1 MLDKLKL
8 ELVPAAGDK
17 LVLKLSPPP
26 PPLADKQACAF
37 AHVTMRS
44 HLQDVS
50 SLAFWLTQASLAG
63 NMTVNAAGGEAAG
76 IPSEGKPASLEDVI
90 PSEQGKPASLEYVG
104 VVFAASVGASFAGAE
119 TSRRLTFT
127 VDKTS
132 CPPLPS
138 PPLSVIDSAGGK
150 HDGISSKSE
159 PASLNDVIGNGN
171 DVPSESAPTAPVG
184 ITSLSPSL
192 LGAEV
197 SVRTPRAHSVQSPRL
212 RTAASALAHR
222 RAASRTTSRP
232 RPSPQWTRPSPTA
245 MWTRSTC
252 RRRRRTSEPR

>member
-1 MLDKLKL
+1 M
-8 ELVPAAGDK
+8 P
-17 LVLKLSPPP
+17 
-26 PPLADKQACAF
+26 
-37 AHVTMRS
+37 MRS
-44 HLQDVS
+44 HLQDLCYP
-50 SLAFWLTQASLAG
+50 LAFWLTQASLAG
-63 NMTVNAAGGEAAG
+63 NTTVNAAGGEAAG

-90 PSEQGKPASLEYVG
+90 PSVIPSGEPASLEDVIPSEGKPVSLEYVG

-184 ITSLSPSL
+184 IMSLSPSL

-197 SVRTPRAHSVQSPRL
+197 SVRTPRALSPSPN
-212 RTAASALAHR
+212 TCVFALAHR

-245 MWTRSTC
+245 MLTRSTC
-252 RRRRRTSEPR
+252 RCRRRTSEPR

>member
-1 MLDKLKL
+1 MH
-8 ELVPAAGDK
+8 V
-17 LVLKLSPPP
+17 
-26 PPLADKQACAF
+26 QCAP
-37 AHVTMRS
+37 TCKTYP
-44 HLQDVS
+44 
-50 SLAFWLTQASLAG
+50 LAFWMTQASLAG

-76 IPSEGKPASLEDVI
+76 IPSEGKRV
-90 PSEQGKPASLEYVG
+90 SLEYVG

-197 SVRTPRAHSVQSPRL
+197 SVRTPGLSSSLYGLPVSAHLRVLPSP
-212 RTAASALAHR
+212 R
-222 RAASRTTSRP
+222 RAAPRRPPPFRGLSASTST
-232 RPSPQWTRPSPTA
+232 SA
-245 MWTRSTC
+245 RSFM
-252 RRRRRTSEPR
+252 R